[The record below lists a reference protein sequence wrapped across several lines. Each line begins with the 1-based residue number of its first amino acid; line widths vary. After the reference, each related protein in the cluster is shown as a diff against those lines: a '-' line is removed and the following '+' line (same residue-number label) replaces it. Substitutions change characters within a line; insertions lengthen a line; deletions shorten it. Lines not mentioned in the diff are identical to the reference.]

1 MTTMTE
7 RDVTAITPL
16 DHDAAMRLAA
26 TEYERVGALLQSL
39 EPSDWT
45 RATECDGWDVRTMA
59 SHIVGM
65 VEALASPRE
74 FVSVG
79 FRAWRRP
86 EIYVDGMTAVQVD
99 DRRSCTAAELL
110 ARYERAVP
118 KAMRT
123 RTSLPKPLRALPL
136 RFAAASGVVVKWNV
150 AYLHDVILTR
160 DNWMHRVDLARATGR
175 EMVTTPDH
183 DGVLVADVVRAWAR
197 AHGQPCRLEL
207 DGAAGGTFRRGNG
220 GESIGPLDAVEF
232 CRILSGRSTGS
243 GLLTTEVPF

>member
-7 RDVTAITPL
+7 RDVTAIAPL

-26 TEYERVGALLQSL
+26 TEYERVGALLRSL

-45 RATECDGWDVRTMA
+45 RATECEGWDVRAMA

-65 VEALASPRE
+65 VESLASPRE
-74 FVSVG
+74 FVLLG
-79 FRAWRRP
+79 YRAWRRP
-86 EIYVDGMTAVQVD
+86 EVYVDGMTAVQVD
-99 DRRSCTAAELL
+99 DRRACPPAELM
-110 ARYERAVP
+110 ARYDRAVP

-123 RTSLPKPLRALPL
+123 RKRLPKPLRALPL
-136 RFAAASGVVVKWNV
+136 RFASASGVVKWNV

-160 DNWMHRVDLARATGR
+160 DNWMHRIDLARATGR

-183 DGVLVADVVRAWAR
+183 DGVLVADVVREWAR

-207 DGAAGGTFRRGNG
+207 EGPAGGTFRRGNG
-220 GESIGPLDAVEF
+220 GVSVGPLDAVEF
-232 CRILSGRSTGS
+232 CRILSGRSPGS